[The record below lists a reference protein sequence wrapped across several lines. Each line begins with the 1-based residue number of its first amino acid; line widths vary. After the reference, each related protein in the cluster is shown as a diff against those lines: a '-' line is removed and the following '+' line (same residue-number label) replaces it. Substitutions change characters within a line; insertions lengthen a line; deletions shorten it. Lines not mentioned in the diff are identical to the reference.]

1 VSSGIRDHDKR
12 FVELVVRE
20 VEKVKPVK
28 WGYVQDHKLWS
39 PNEEAHVCPGHYW
52 LLKFENVVIV
62 SSG

>member
-28 WGYVQDHKLWS
+28 WGYVQDHKLS
-39 PNEEAHVCPGHYW
+39 TEV
-52 LLKFENVVIV
+52 FEL
-62 SSG
+62 